1 MLNHLRFSSISEQ
14 MTSATSSVSFE
25 TALTHMLCNYTEI
38 LTQIQT
44 RLPKTDVYLMA
55 YYPVNE
61 TDKVPDGEWGK
72 TLFVNRN
79 NHNIPIANTEI
90 QKLAKTFGF
99 HYINVN
105 AGLTDERGML
115 KKEYTVEGVHMYANA
130 YQIILKNMKPYL

>member
-1 MLNHLRFSSISEQ
+1 
-14 MTSATSSVSFE
+14 
-25 TALTHMLCNYTEI
+25 
-38 LTQIQT
+38 
-44 RLPKTDVYLMA
+44 MA